1 MGSEVRTRGPRIERL
16 RCRIEHDRFVT
27 DGPDLLMLASFTER
41 LRGVL
46 GREPRDHM
54 TGYWLVPCRSV
65 HGIGLS
71 QSLDLV
77 YLDCGLR
84 VIRAVGGF
92 RPWRLSACP
101 EANSVIEMRAERPR
115 KLAGLATRL
124 TAFIA

>member
-1 MGSEVRTRGPRIERL
+1 
-16 RCRIEHDRFVT
+16 
-27 DGPDLLMLASFTER
+27 MLASFTER

-101 EANSVIEMRAERPR
+101 EANSVIEMRAGALENWPVLRPGSRLSLHDRERV
-115 KLAGLATRL
+115 
-124 TAFIA
+124 